1 MSSESGEPAIS
12 LTWDGLS
19 PEMKELMLQRA
30 QLKSYINLTN
40 KKITELETSYLEEPN
55 TIGNLVRG
63 WDLEGRAHPSRRG
76 GIDDRDRLFSS
87 SSYPVWL
94 NMRAQQEELAD
105 RRAGLVRSES
115 SRGGAGG
122 AGGASSQAAGSAA
135 GMRAGGRG
143 RRFKRGNNS
152 NQPLEDMD
160 AFDY

>member
-1 MSSESGEPAIS
+1 MSSESGEPGLS

-19 PEMKELMLQRA
+19 PEMKELLLQRA

-63 WDLEGRAHPSRRG
+63 WDIEGRAHPSRRG
-76 GIDDRDRLFSS
+76 GIDERDRLFSS

-94 NMRAQQEELAD
+94 SMRAQQEEAAE
-105 RRAGLVRSES
+105 RRAGLVRSDS
-115 SRGGAGG
+115 SRGGAAAG
-122 AGGASSQAAGSAA
+122 AGGSSANAAT
-135 GMRAGGRG
+135 MRAGGRG
-143 RRFKRGNNS
+143 ERFKRGNNS
-152 NQPLEDMD
+152 SQPLEDMD